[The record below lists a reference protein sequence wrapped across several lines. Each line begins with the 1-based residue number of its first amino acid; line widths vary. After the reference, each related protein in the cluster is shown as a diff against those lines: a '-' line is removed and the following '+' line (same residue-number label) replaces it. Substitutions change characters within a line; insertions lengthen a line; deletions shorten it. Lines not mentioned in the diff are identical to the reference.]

1 MTTVDF
7 SFFFSSFFLFSKL
20 DLVHDSNVHDERLQ
34 RRLVDGAEDTEQ
46 NNHGGPG
53 DIFRL
58 LVGRWNGSDGG
69 LHPRYPLHR

>member
-1 MTTVDF
+1 MIFLF
-7 SFFFSSFFLFSKL
+7 SFFFSVISPKL
-20 DLVHDSNVHDERLQ
+20 DLVHGSNDSHDKRLQ